1 MIEECATLGRGL
13 KMSKELD
20 FAHDLVAA
28 FWKAQGFSNN
38 EAIAKY
44 YSVASSKPEDLRE
57 DYITIREILDKAIEE
72 CKR

>member
-1 MIEECATLGRGL
+1 
-13 KMSKELD
+13 MSKELD
-20 FAHDLVAA
+20 FAHDLVTA
-28 FWKAQGFSNN
+28 FWKAQGFSSH

-44 YSVASSKPEDLRE
+44 YSVANSKPEDLRE